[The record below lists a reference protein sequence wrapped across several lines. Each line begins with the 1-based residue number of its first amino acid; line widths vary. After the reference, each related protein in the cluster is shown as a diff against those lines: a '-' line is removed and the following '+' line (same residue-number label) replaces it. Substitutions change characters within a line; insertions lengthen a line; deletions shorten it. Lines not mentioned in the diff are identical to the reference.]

1 MSWEGEVIVKC
12 SSMNTLGFIGLGRM
26 GARIVERLLEKKINV
41 VAYNRSPEPLA
52 EVAKKGAI
60 AANGIADLCSK
71 ISSPRIIWIMVS
83 AGKPVDEVIDALV
96 PSLAKG
102 DILIDGGNS
111 NYKDSVRRAQ
121 ALKAKGIYCLD
132 CGTSGGLEG
141 ARNGACLTIGGEKE
155 AYERAKPL
163 FEAIAAKDAN
173 LYVGSA
179 GAGHFVKMVH
189 NAIEYGMLEAYGEGF
204 EMLKRSLDYKLK
216 LAPIAKNWCK
226 GSVVRSWLLDLCARA
241 LEKDEEMT
249 QWSGE
254 IGGGET
260 GTWAVEYS
268 KSVGAEIPVI
278 DSALKVRNRKDDE
291 GRYAGKI
298 VGAIRREFGGHGMKR
313 K

>member
-1 MSWEGEVIVKC
+1 MKHA
-12 SSMNTLGFIGLGRM
+12 SMNTLGFIGLGRM

-41 VAYNRSPEPLA
+41 VVYNRSPEPLA

-60 AANGIADLCSK
+60 AASGIVDLCGK
-71 ISSPRIIWIMVS
+71 LPAPRIIWIMVS

-111 NYKDSVRRAQ
+111 FYKDSVRRAK
-121 ALKAKGIYCLD
+121 ALKEKGIHYLD

-163 FEAIAAKDAN
+163 FEAIAAKDAY
-173 LYVGSA
+173 LYVGPA

-204 EMLKRSLDYKLK
+204 EMLKRSPDYKLG
-216 LAPIAKNWCK
+216 LAPIAKNWRN
-226 GSVVRSWLLDLCARA
+226 GSVIRSWLLDLCARA
-241 LEKDEEMT
+241 LEKDEEMKE
-249 QWSGE
+249 WSGE

-260 GTWAVEYS
+260 GTWAAEYARS
-268 KSVGAEIPVI
+268 IGTEISVI
-278 DSALKVRNRKDDE
+278 DSSLKMRNRKGDDE
-291 GRYAGKI
+291 RYAGKI
-298 VGAIRREFGGHGMKR
+298 VGAIRREFGGHEMKR